1 MPEGLLTVWRQA
13 ALCSAGTRHRGL
25 ANSTGSP
32 RRPQADRQRDRS
44 WTAAFAPSGSALRKN
59 APDRPE
65 NLNFLLENNTGTS
78 FRSHAWFPALPK

>member
-1 MPEGLLTVWRQA
+1 MRPKLDGRICTERINA
-13 ALCSAGTRHRGL
+13 AE
-25 ANSTGSP
+25 
-32 RRPQADRQRDRS
+32 
-44 WTAAFAPSGSALRKN
+44 N